1 MEQMIHKAGKAET
14 VIPAAGGIVIMIEAG
29 LARLNGVILL

>member
-14 VIPAAGGIVIMIEAG
+14 VIPAVGGILITVETG